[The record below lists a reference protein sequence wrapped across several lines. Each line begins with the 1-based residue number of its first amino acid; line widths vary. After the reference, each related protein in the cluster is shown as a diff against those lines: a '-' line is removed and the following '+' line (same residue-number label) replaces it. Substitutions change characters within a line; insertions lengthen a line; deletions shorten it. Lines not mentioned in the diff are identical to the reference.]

1 MQQNPTHL
9 PQMALIERVRQ
20 LCRADEQVIAALM
33 FGSFALGEGDE
44 FSDIEFALFFVDEH
58 LPTLDKAAWV
68 AQIAPVELFFLDDNS
83 HYTAI
88 FPPLLRGEFH
98 FKPAS
103 AIATVASWQGNAW
116 FPSLAATLVVD
127 RTGVLAQHLQALIGP
142 PPPRDRAEIVQSI
155 SHNFINWVLFGS
167 NVLARGESA
176 RALDLLS
183 ITHRYLLWMAR
194 LVEGATQHWPTPS
207 RQVEADLSPAA
218 YARFRLCTAAL
229 DRTALGQA
237 YAATWAWGTEMMAG
251 LAQRHDYVLP
261 AGLVEQMT
269 THIET
274 IRM

>member
-1 MQQNPTHL
+1 MKPKSAPW
-9 PQMALIERVRQ
+9 PQAALIERTRQ
-20 LCRADEQVIAALM
+20 LCQADERVSAALM
-33 FGSFALGEGDE
+33 FGSFAMGEGDE
-44 FSDIEFALFFVDEH
+44 FSDIEFALFFADEH

-88 FPPLLRGEFH
+88 FPSLIRGEFH

-103 AIATVASWQGNAW
+103 AIPTVASWQGNAW

-127 RTGVLAQHLQALIGP
+127 RTGALAHHLQALIGP
-142 PPPRDRAEIVQSI
+142 PPPRDRAETVQSI

-167 NVLARGESA
+167 NVLARGELA
-176 RALDLLS
+176 RALELLH

-229 DRTALGQA
+229 DQAMLGQA
-237 YAATWAWGTEMMAG
+237 YAATWAWGTEMMAM

-261 AGLVEQMT
+261 VGLIEQMT
-269 THIET
+269 THIQKM
-274 IRM
+274 RK